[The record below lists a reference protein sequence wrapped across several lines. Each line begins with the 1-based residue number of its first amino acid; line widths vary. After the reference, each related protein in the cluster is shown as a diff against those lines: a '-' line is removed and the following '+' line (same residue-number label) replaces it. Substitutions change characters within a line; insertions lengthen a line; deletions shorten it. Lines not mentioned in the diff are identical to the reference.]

1 MRQLSSVIS
10 GRVLTPL
17 ALALCLAGCASA
29 PEAVP
34 ERAWPPLPTHF
45 STHQA
50 GANPADANAK
60 APGATSAPLAASA
73 PEGQWTLAPAA
84 EAQARGAWWR
94 PFMDPVLSDLVLRA
108 DVGNTR
114 LQEAAARLAEA
125 RALLGT
131 AEAARRPQVGAN
143 LGLQRQAGRGTLG
156 GEQPS
161 TTASLGLGVSYEV
174 DVMGRLS
181 QASQAVRQDARA
193 QAALLQSTRLMVQA
207 DVAQTYLQLRALQ
220 SEQALVDESL
230 QALRDTLQLTT
241 RRERAGDVAEL
252 DLARVRAEVA
262 ATEAES
268 LGLQRQQALLTHAL
282 AVLVGEVA
290 TGFSLP
296 APSADISL
304 PVVPPG
310 VPGTVLARRPDVA
323 AAQAAVLAAQA
334 RVGVAQAAW
343 FPAVTLTGV
352 AGQASPEL
360 SDLFKWSARAW
371 SVGALMALPLWDGGR
386 RESLQQGA
394 QARLDAALAAYRG
407 QVLTAFGEVEDQL
420 RSLQWLAAQSE
431 AQARAVASA
440 QRATALS
447 ASRYRHGLVSQIEW
461 LDARRAELR
470 NRRAELQVRT
480 GQAVATVALVR
491 ALGGAWDEVGP
502 TPAALMPQ
510 AAQWS
515 MAPAAQP

>member
-1 MRQLSSVIS
+1 MRKFSSLMS

-17 ALALCLAGCASA
+17 ALALWLAGCASA
-29 PEAVP
+29 PAGAP
-34 ERAWPPLPTHF
+34 ERALPPLPAQF
-45 STHQA
+45 SSVPTVA
-50 GANPADANAK
+50 
-60 APGATSAPLAASA
+60 ATPPPASA
-73 PEGQWTLAPAA
+73 EAPAAVALATPEAATGSWTLAPAA
-84 EAQARGAWWR
+84 EAQPRGAWWR
-94 PFMDPVLSDLVLRA
+94 PFMDPVLSDLVTRA
-108 DVGNTR
+108 DLGNTR
-114 LQEAAARLAEA
+114 LQAAAARLAEA

-131 AEAARRPQVGAN
+131 AEAARHPQVGAN
-143 LGLQRQAGRGTLG
+143 VGLQRQAGRGTLG

-161 TTASLGLGVSYEV
+161 TTASLGLGASYEV

-181 QASQAVRQDARA
+181 LASQAAQQDARA

-262 ATEAES
+262 STEAES
-268 LGLQRQQALLTHAL
+268 LALQRQQALLTHAL

-343 FPAVTLTGV
+343 FPAVTLTGA

-371 SVGALMALPLWDGGR
+371 SVGALMSLPLWDGGR

-420 RSLQWLAAQSE
+420 RSLQLLAAQSE

-470 NRRAELQVRT
+470 NRRAELQART

-491 ALGGAWDEVGP
+491 ALGGGWDGDGQR
-502 TPAALMPQ
+502 PAG
-510 AAQWS
+510 AQVS
-515 MAPAAQP
+515 MAPAARP

>member
-17 ALALCLAGCASA
+17 ALALWLAGCASA

-34 ERAWPPLPTHF
+34 ERAWPPLPAHF
-45 STHQA
+45 SATQA
-50 GANPADANAK
+50 SAV
-60 APGATSAPLAASA
+60 SAPAAPTPA
-73 PEGQWTLAPAA
+73 EGQWTLAPGA

-94 PFMDPVLSDLVLRA
+94 PFMDPVLSDLVMRA
-108 DVGNTR
+108 DLGNTR

-143 LGLQRQAGRGTLG
+143 AGLQRQAGRGTLG

-161 TTASLGLGVSYEV
+161 TTASLGLGASYEV

-181 QASQAVRQDARA
+181 QASQAARQDARA

-207 DVAQTYLQLRALQ
+207 DVAQTYLQLRSVQ

-230 QALRDTLQLTT
+230 QALRDILQLTL

-252 DLARVRAEVA
+252 DLARVRAEAA

-268 LGLQRQQALLTHAL
+268 LALQRQQALLTHAL
-282 AVLVGEVA
+282 ALLVGEVA

-296 APSADISL
+296 ESGASFSV
-304 PVVPPG
+304 PVIPPG
-310 VPGTVLARRPDVA
+310 LPGTVLARRPDVS

-334 RVGVAQAAW
+334 RLGVAQTAW
-343 FPAVTLTGV
+343 FPAVTLTGA

-360 SDLFKWSARAW
+360 GDLFKWSARAW
-371 SVGALMALPLWDGGR
+371 SAGALLSLPLFDGGR
-386 RESLQQGA
+386 REAAQQGA

-407 QVLTAFGEVEDQL
+407 QVLTAFSEVEDQL
-420 RSLQWLAAQSE
+420 RSLQWLEAQSE
-431 AQARAVASA
+431 AQGRAVAA
-440 QRATALS
+440 ARRATALS
-447 ASRYRHGLVSQIEW
+447 ATRYRHGLVSQIEW

-480 GQAVATVALVR
+480 SQALATVSLVR
-491 ALGGAWDEVGP
+491 ALGGGWDGAE
-502 TPAALMPQ
+502 AQPQ
-510 AAQWS
+510 AT
-515 MAPAAQP
+515 APGAPSLARLP